1 MKSDP
6 GKQELGTGGIRKEG
20 KQLEGCIL
28 EPVSAVAARAQS
40 FQDLARGYVVKA
52 ADLSVCEECLSASC
66 FLHRSGLP

>member
-20 KQLEGCIL
+20 RQLQGCVL
-28 EPVSAVAARAQS
+28 EPVSAVAGRAQY
-40 FQDLARGYVVKA
+40 FQDLPRGYVVKA
-52 ADLSVCEECLSASC
+52 ADLSVRGECLSTSC